1 MHGDRN
7 SAFFHNYVKARKKK
21 NMIVKLKGDD
31 GNRRERNTLIKPLIT
46 EYFATLF
53 TSEVGEMDPEP
64 LLRVKPKVTTEMNE
78 MLIAPFTEDEVR
90 KALFAIGDFK
100 APGTDGMHAIF
111 FKKFWPFVGGAI
123 TKEVPESLQTGV
135 IPSGWNETTIILIS
149 KVDNSELI
157 TQFRPIR
164 LFNMLYKIILK
175 VLANR
180 LKIILPNVVSLN
192 QSAFSPWTF
201 DN

>member
-31 GNRRERNTLIKPLIT
+31 GNWRERNTLIKPLTT
-46 EYFATLF
+46 EYLAALF
-53 TSEVGEMDPEP
+53 SSEVGEMDPEL

-100 APGTDGMHAIF
+100 APGTDGMHAI
-111 FKKFWPFVGGAI
+111 
-123 TKEVPESLQTGV
+123 
-135 IPSGWNETTIILIS
+135 
-149 KVDNSELI
+149 
-157 TQFRPIR
+157 
-164 LFNMLYKIILK
+164 
-175 VLANR
+175 
-180 LKIILPNVVSLN
+180 
-192 QSAFSPWTF
+192 
-201 DN
+201 